1 MGNLTEQAQLLRES
15 GLAIQQSNH
24 LDCWIRLSSDYAMDV
39 SAFLI
44 IMADAVDALTVRVD
58 RLTAYADEDDGGRN

>member
-15 GLAIQQSNH
+15 GIDIQEANH
-24 LDCWIRLSSDYAMDV
+24 LDRIRLASDYAMDV

>member
-15 GLAIQQSNH
+15 GIDIQEANH
-24 LDCWIRLSSDYAMDV
+24 FDRIRLASDYAMEV

-58 RLTAYADEDDGGRN
+58 RLTAYADEDDGGPN

>member
-1 MGNLTEQAQLLRES
+1 LDRIK
-15 GLAIQQSNH
+15 LA
-24 LDCWIRLSSDYAMDV
+24 SDYAMDV

-44 IMADAVDALTVRVD
+44 IMADALDALTVRVD